1 MKNRT
6 IKKTL
11 IIFIILCVVT
21 PLTVISAINF
31 RYQSRSIKE
40 NFENSVAQAM
50 YSLSEDITN
59 FKNTNSEIINV
70 LSDDY
75 SSRTLVTDKNSE
87 KLVQSNLNN
96 LAKNHKEIC
105 VTYLGQATGK
115 HYTTD
120 KVDENY
126 DPRKR
131 PWYKSAIK
139 DINNIAITEPYEDIN
154 KKGSFVITFA
164 KVVKDLSNKPIGVAG
179 IDIELEDLFN
189 KVKNIKIGKDGF
201 AVLIDNNGKI
211 LVSKDKGVIGKNVQD
226 IKWANNIIGD
236 KKAVSNVDIEGEN
249 YYACKIQNKDTL
261 WHIMTLVPEK
271 ELKATLSKA
280 KTTNVI
286 LGLVFLAISLLIA
299 TIFLRNISKA
309 IKKLTELM
317 NKFGAGDFSQKIEE
331 KDNDILEVKVIK
343 RSINKMV
350 ENISS
355 LIYEIKDTS
364 DKLKISA
371 EDLAVIT
378 DEGSL
383 AGDEVAEAIQR
394 IAEGAL
400 EQSKTLED
408 SVNWIN
414 KLRDEIKISL
424 NNASV
429 MSSSSDKVS
438 EEVKKGNRVVNTLKD
453 NFNHNVKSNNDL
465 YEEIFSL
472 EEEIK
477 NIMNMAND
485 IQDITEQ
492 TNLLALNASIEAAH
506 AGEAGKGFAVVAEE
520 VRNLAEQSSRATE
533 SINGI
538 LNKIELKVKS
548 ITLNIEEEKKLDD
561 VTKESVNITEASFKN
576 IFDLTINLHENI
588 EKTTNSLASINNIKE
603 EVTTRIAKVS
613 FVSEETAASTEE
625 VSASTE
631 EQASGLQE
639 IASSAEIL
647 KGLSDDIKELIENFK
662 TV

>member
-87 KLVQSNLNN
+87 KLVQNNLNN

-115 HYTTD
+115 HLTTD

-139 DINNIAITEPYEDIN
+139 DINKVTITEPYEDIN

-164 KVVKDLSNKPIGVAG
+164 KSVKDLSNKPIGVAG

-189 KVKNIKIGKDGF
+189 KVKAIKIGKDGF

-286 LGLVFLAISLLIA
+286 LGLVFLGISLLIA
-299 TIFLRNISKA
+299 IIFLRNISKA

-438 EEVKKGNRVVNTLKD
+438 EEVKKGNRVVNTLKN
-453 NFNHNVKSNNDL
+453 NFNHNIKSNNDL

-631 EQASGLQE
+631 EQSSGLQE

-647 KGLSDDIKELIENFK
+647 KGLSDDIKELIESFK

>member
-31 RYQSRSIKE
+31 MYQSRSIKE

-70 LSDDY
+70 LSADY

-87 KLVQSNLNN
+87 KLVQNNLNN
-96 LAKNHKEIC
+96 LAKNHKEVC

-115 HYTTD
+115 HLTTD

-139 DINNIAITEPYEDIN
+139 DINKVTITEPYEDIN

-164 KVVKDLSNKPIGVAG
+164 KSVKDLSNKSIGVAG

-189 KVKNIKIGKDGF
+189 KIKAIKIGKDGF

-211 LVSKDKGVIGKNVQD
+211 LVAKDKEVIGKNIQD
-226 IKWANNIIGD
+226 IQWATNIIGD
-236 KKAVSNVDIEGEN
+236 NKAVSNVDIEGET
-249 YYACKIQNKDTL
+249 YYACKTQNKDTL
-261 WHIMTLVPEK
+261 WHIITLVPEK
-271 ELKATLSKA
+271 ELRATLSKA
-280 KTTNVI
+280 KTTNII
-286 LGLVFLAISLLIA
+286 LGLVFLGISLLIA
-299 TIFLRNISKA
+299 IIFLKNISKA
-309 IKKLTELM
+309 IKELTKLM

-343 RSINKMV
+343 RSINKMI

-383 AGDEVAEAIQR
+383 AGEEVAEAIQR

-424 NNASV
+424 DNASV

-453 NFNHNVKSNNDL
+453 NFNHNIKSNNDL

-520 VRNLAEQSSRATE
+520 VRNLAEQSSKATE

-561 VTKESVNITEASFKN
+561 VTKESVNITETSFKN

-588 EKTTNSLASINNIKE
+588 EKTTNSLDSINNIKE
-603 EVTTRIAKVS
+603 EVTTRITKVS

-631 EQASGLQE
+631 EQSSGLQE

-647 KGLSDDIKELIENFK
+647 KGLSDDIKELIESFK
-662 TV
+662 TI

>member
-115 HYTTD
+115 HLTTD

-139 DINNIAITEPYEDIN
+139 DINKVTITEPYEDIN

-164 KVVKDLSNKPIGVAG
+164 KSVKDLSNKPIGVAG

-189 KVKNIKIGKDGF
+189 KVKAIKIGKDGF

-286 LGLVFLAISLLIA
+286 LGLVFLGISLLIA
-299 TIFLRNISKA
+299 IIFLRNISKA

-438 EEVKKGNRVVNTLKD
+438 EEVKKGNRVVNTLKN
-453 NFNHNVKSNNDL
+453 NFNHNIKSNNDL

-631 EQASGLQE
+631 EQSSGLQE

-647 KGLSDDIKELIENFK
+647 KGLSDDIKELIESFK